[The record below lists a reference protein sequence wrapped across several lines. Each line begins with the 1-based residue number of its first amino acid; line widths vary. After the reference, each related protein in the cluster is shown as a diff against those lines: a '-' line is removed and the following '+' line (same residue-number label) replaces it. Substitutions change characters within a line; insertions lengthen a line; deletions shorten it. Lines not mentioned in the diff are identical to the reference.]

1 MESKQCDASHFE
13 RIVYFLMDLVQ
24 KVKEHIRSYLP
35 DILKAM
41 EPFWE
46 TKQEQI
52 LLFVRTCSSC
62 FHSEF
67 KLYLVYVLPRMLSI
81 LGDETTERKTA
92 TEIVHCLL
100 CIVPSLDNHLNV
112 VLPCLLRF
120 IENTQKCS
128 LFQLE
133 GVKCLRRIVHELD
146 VSLYISQI
154 IMPLLRL
161 LSCDMCDV
169 VPEIMDV
176 ICAIVCQ
183 KQQESYIYLSAIN
196 KVVGEK
202 NIVYPKFNE
211 ISNALYR
218 GGILPTME
226 YVFDKDDDSVILQDA
241 VYPARPYHC
250 DTTALQGLW
259 RQATSLSTKED
270 WKEWNRRFALHLI
283 KESPD
288 PSLRSC
294 HALAQAINPFASEL
308 FNAAFTSM
316 WNELSPANRAD
327 LVSCFKQAFE
337 SPQVPPEIVMQLLSL
352 GEFMEHDEDVVLQMS
367 KDYVLPLDIRILGN
381 LAISSNAYAKA
392 LHYKEMEYET
402 TPDTCI
408 EKLIQINNQLHLSDA
423 AVGVLRYSQ
432 KYHGDVTEVK
442 DELYEKLGRWEEA
455 LEAYE
460 RKQLNLP
467 LQTELTMG
475 RIRCLSALGESEMVL
490 RVIKL
495 AEDKLE
501 DSGQGE
507 VVASYAAK
515 AAYDLGDWS
524 DLEHYV
530 NKTASSSPA
539 IIFYQ
544 AALLIHQGQFDQ
556 AEKLIAE
563 TRLMIGRTLA
573 PIVSE
578 GYTRVYSHFI
588 QLEKL
593 EELEE
598 ICRLQRL
605 KEQNSPLYEPS
616 VAHLIVTFDRRL
628 EGVQYDV
635 TVWHDLLSLR
645 KLFVQ
650 IGDKDADGVAF
661 SRKHWLKF
669 ISLARKSDR
678 PALALR
684 TLSSLGIN
692 LKGATV
698 LGENMDDELGAA
710 PEVRYAYHKFLYYQ
724 GLTKNAITRLR
735 RLVEETKETPL
746 VTDPRSSEL
755 SIPSLHGGVMEPDE
769 ANVQIKIRTRLRLA
783 HWELDENHRNLTDEV
798 VQDISTIIRECS
810 SINKDDHKAF
820 HEIAMLHMACAEY
833 YHTHGSAETP
843 TTPGSPT
850 VPSTASIASIA
861 STASSTCVVAGGK
874 GAVRS
879 DMTLE
884 SSKNS
889 DLITQHL
896 REAIGNFFDAI
907 SLSKD
912 RNSSIVL
919 QDILRIITLWFTYGG
934 REEVIN
940 EINRGFNIIS
950 LDTWLY
956 VIPQLVARIH
966 IDESKAKRLLI
977 NLLVQLSKAHPQAL
991 VYSLTRSAR
1000 SSAESRKKAALE
1012 VLSHLR
1018 RDNIMLVKEADIVS
1032 GEMIR
1037 VAVLW
1042 TERWM
1047 RGIEDASCQY
1057 YDMKNIKK
1065 MLSIFDDLYRMIG
1078 SPSEVQLR

>member
-1 MESKQCDASHFE
+1 MVPPFIRTMESKQCDPLHFE
-13 RIVYFLMDLVQ
+13 RIVYFLLDLVQ

-41 EPFWE
+41 EPFW
-46 TKQEQI
+46 TTNQQQI
-52 LLFVRTCSSC
+52 LRFVRTCSLC
-62 FHSEF
+62 FHNEF
-67 KLYLVYVLPRMLSI
+67 KLYLVYVLPHMLCI

-128 LFQLE
+128 VFQVE

-161 LSCDMCDV
+161 LSCDVCDV

-176 ICAIVCQ
+176 ICAIMCQ

-196 KVVGEK
+196 KVVAEK
-202 NIVYPKFNE
+202 NIIYPKFNE

-218 GGILPTME
+218 GGILPIME
-226 YVFDKDDDSVILQDA
+226 YVFDKNDDSVILQDA

-259 RQATSLSTKED
+259 RQATTLSTKED

-327 LVSCFKQAFE
+327 LVGCFKQAFE

-578 GYTRVYSHFI
+578 GYARVYSHFI

-605 KEQNSPLYEPS
+605 KEQNSALYEPS
-616 VAHLIVTFDRRL
+616 MAHLIMTFDRRL

-635 TVWHDLLSLR
+635 SVWHDLLSLR

-650 IGDKDADGVAF
+650 IGDKDASGVPY

-669 ISLARKSDR
+669 ISLSRKSDR

-735 RLVEETKETPL
+735 RLVEETKEAPPMAEL
-746 VTDPRSSEL
+746 RGSEL
-755 SIPSLHGGVMEPDE
+755 SMPSLRTGVMEPEE

-833 YHTHGSAETP
+833 YHTHGDSA
-843 TTPGSPT
+843 GVGGVT
-850 VPSTASIASIA
+850 VMTGK
-861 STASSTCVVAGGK
+861 AGKAILAGRK
-874 GAVRS
+874 GGNAA
-879 DMTLE
+879 LE

-1057 YDMKNIKK
+1057 YEMKNIKK

-1078 SPSEVQLR
+1078 SPSEVRVRWVRDA

>member
-1 MESKQCDASHFE
+1 MESKQCDPSHFE

-24 KVKEHIRSYLP
+24 IVKEHIRSYLP

-41 EPFWE
+41 EPFW
-46 TKQEQI
+46 TSNQQQI
-52 LLFVRTCSSC
+52 LRFIRTCSAC

-81 LGDETTERKTA
+81 LGDETVEKKTA

-154 IMPLLRL
+154 IMPLLRV
-161 LSCDMCDV
+161 LSCEVCDV
-169 VPEIMDV
+169 IPEIMDV
-176 ICAIVCQ
+176 ICAIIYK

-202 NIVYPKFNE
+202 SIIYPKFNE

-218 GGILPTME
+218 GGILPAVD
-226 YVFDKDDDSVILQDA
+226 YVFDKDDDSVVLQASILQ
-241 VYPARPYHC
+241 PRPYRG
-250 DTTALQGLW
+250 DTSVLQGLW
-259 RQATSLSTKED
+259 KQAITLSTKED
-270 WKEWNRRFALHLI
+270 WKEWNRRFALQMI
-283 KESPD
+283 RESPD

-294 HALAQAINPFASEL
+294 HALAQAINPFANEL
-308 FNAAFTSM
+308 YNAAFTSM
-316 WNELSPANRAD
+316 WNELNPANRAD
-327 LVSCFKQAFE
+327 LASCFKQAFE

-381 LAISSNAYAKA
+381 LAMGTNAYAKA

-460 RKQLNLP
+460 RKQLNIP
-467 LQTELTMG
+467 IQTELTLG
-475 RIRCLSALGESEMVL
+475 RIRCLNALGESEMVL

-495 AEDKLE
+495 SEDKLE

-507 VVASYAAK
+507 VVAAYAAK
-515 AAYDLGDWS
+515 AAYDLGDWN

-530 NKTASSSPA
+530 GKTTSTSSG
-539 IIFYQ
+539 ILFYQ
-544 AALLIHQGQFDQ
+544 AALLIHQGQYDE
-556 AEKLIAE
+556 AEKLITE
-563 TRLMIGRTLA
+563 TRSMIGRTLA

-578 GYTRVYSHFI
+578 GYSRVYNHFI

-605 KEQNSPLYEPS
+605 KNQGSAQYQS
-616 VAHLIVTFDRRL
+616 SMRHLIMTFDKRL
-628 EGVQYDV
+628 DGVQYDV
-635 TVWHDLLSLR
+635 SVWHDLLSLR

-650 IGDKDADGVAF
+650 VGDKDESGIPY

-669 ISLARKSDR
+669 ISLSRKSNR

-684 TLSSLGIN
+684 TLNSLGIN
-692 LKGATV
+692 LKNATV
-698 LGENMDDELGAA
+698 LGENMNDELAA
-710 PEVRYAYHKFLYYQ
+710 AVEVRYAYHKFLYDQ
-724 GLTKNAITRLR
+724 GLTKNAILRLR
-735 RLVEETKETPL
+735 RLVEETKEPA
-746 VTDPRSSEL
+746 VVVPEPRESDL
-755 SIPSLHGGVMEPDE
+755 TLPSLVGNAVKEE
-769 ANVQIKIRTRLRLA
+769 AKDDNVLIKVRMRLRLA

-798 VQDISTIIRECS
+798 VQDISSIIHDCS
-810 SINKDDHKAF
+810 SFNKDDHKAF
-820 HEIAMLHMACAEY
+820 HEIAMLHMTCAEY
-833 YHTHGSAETP
+833 YHSHNTP
-843 TTPGSPT
+843 QNADRVT
-850 VPSTASIASIA
+850 
-861 STASSTCVVAGGK
+861 
-874 GAVRS
+874 R
-879 DMTLE
+879 
-884 SSKNS
+884 
-889 DLITQHL
+889 HL
-896 REAIGNFFDAI
+896 REAIANFFDAI

-919 QDILRIITLWFTYGG
+919 QDILRIITLWFTYGN

-966 IDESKAKRLLI
+966 ISESKAKRLLI

-991 VYSLTRSAR
+991 VYSLTRSTR

-1012 VLSHLR
+1012 VLSNLR
-1018 RDNIMLVKEADIVS
+1018 RDKMILVKEADVVS

-1057 YDMKNIKK
+1057 YEMKNIKK

-1078 SPSEVQLR
+1078 CPSEVGVDEACEE